1 MTMLA
6 YHGKKSVKDKYL
18 SRVAKHRAADQLV
31 QGIGASGSGKSF
43 LGCAVG
49 CTLNKYDHGAYETE
63 LGVPRVLAHLEDRIF
78 EGLEPKLAMKW
89 PSRFLSA
96 IRVGADL
103 STVWPAFAHWMLVD
117 ETHGV
122 IRHAK
127 NDRTRD
133 AIRMVANLFERQLAG
148 GSVSSAEWNEARKT
162 AAYAAAAAAA
172 AYAYAYAAAYAA
184 DAAAAAAA
192 AAAAYARLRSRRAHF
207 EVMSDKLLDLLRAAP
222 VRRAA

>member
-1 MTMLA
+1 
-6 YHGKKSVKDKYL
+6 
-18 SRVAKHRAADQLV
+18 
-31 QGIGASGSGKSF
+31 
-43 LGCAVG
+43 
-49 CTLNKYDHGAYETE
+49 
-63 LGVPRVLAHLEDRIF
+63 
-78 EGLEPKLAMKW
+78 
-89 PSRFLSA
+89 
-96 IRVGADL
+96 
-103 STVWPAFAHWMLVD
+103 MLVD

-148 GSVSSAEWNEARKT
+148 GSVSRDEWNESRSN
-162 AAYAAAAAAA
+162 AYAA
-172 AYAYAYAAAYAA
+172 Y
-184 DAAAAAAA
+184 AAAAA